1 MATVERI
8 SQKPPKE
15 KKNRI
20 KNNLSFG
27 KKQQKQD
34 WMLVEPK

>member
-15 KKNRI
+15 KNRI

-34 WMLVEPK
+34 